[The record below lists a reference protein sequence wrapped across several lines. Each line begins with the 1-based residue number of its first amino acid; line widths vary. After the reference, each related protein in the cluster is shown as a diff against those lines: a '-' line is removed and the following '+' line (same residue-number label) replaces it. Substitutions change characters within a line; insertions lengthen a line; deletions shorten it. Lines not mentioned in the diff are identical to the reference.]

1 MNSPKIRLT
10 TLAVHAGR
18 SDLRALGVHAPPLD
32 LSATYPLG
40 DLGEARATL
49 DRWSEGV
56 RDAGNPIYTRV
67 FNQTVGRFEEAVAAL
82 EGTDDAV
89 AFASG
94 MAAFSAVLLALGGR
108 GGHVVA
114 LRPLYGT
121 TDHLLTTR
129 LLGLDLSWASAEEV
143 ASALRPDTV
152 AVILE
157 TPQNPTLALVDIAQ
171 VVAQAGSVP
180 VLVDNTFATP
190 VLQNPAAQG
199 AAFVLHSATKYL
211 GGHGDAAGGI
221 VATDAAQAATLRR
234 VRFATGGILHPLAA
248 YLLHRGVPTLPLRVE
263 AAQATAKRVVASLE
277 RHPAVERVL
286 YPSLDPRAPRLLG
299 TQMRGPGAMLA
310 IDLGSEQRARQ
321 VLRLLRLAT
330 HAVSLGSVDT
340 LVEHPASLTHRIV
353 DGDGLAQGGV
363 TPGLIRF
370 SVGLEHPD
378 DLANDIVSSIED
390 AAGAD
395 SRGRT
400 HDASVATR

>member
-1 MNSPKIRLT
+1 MHHDHSFPVMDSPKIRSR

-32 LSATYPLG
+32 LSTTYPLG
-40 DLGEARATL
+40 DPDEAVATL
-49 DRWSEGV
+49 DRWSEGA

-82 EGTDDAV
+82 EGTGDAV

-94 MAAFSAVLLALGGR
+94 MAAFSAVLLALRER

-129 LLGLDLSWASAEEV
+129 LFGLDLTWTSAEEV

-152 AVILE
+152 AVVLE

-171 VVAQAGSVP
+171 VVARAGSVP

-199 AAFVLHSATKYL
+199 AALVLHSATKYL

-221 VATDAAQAATLRR
+221 VAADAARAAALRR
-234 VRFATGGILHPLAA
+234 IRLATGGTLHPLAA
-248 YLLHRGVPTLPLRVE
+248 YLLHRGLPTLPLRVE
-263 AAQATAKRVVASLE
+263 AAQATAKRLAASLE
-277 RHPAVERVL
+277 GHPAVERVL
-286 YPSLDPRAPRLLG
+286 YPSLDPRAPRLLR

-310 IDLGSEQRARQ
+310 IDLGSERRAKQ
-321 VLRLLRLAT
+321 VLRRLRLAT
-330 HAVSLGSVDT
+330 HAVSLGCVDT

-353 DGDGLAQGGV
+353 GDDGLARGGV
-363 TPGLIRF
+363 TPGLIRI

-378 DLANDIVSSIED
+378 GDCCVRRDRVC
-390 AAGAD
+390 AAKLMA
-395 SRGRT
+395 
-400 HDASVATR
+400 